1 MRGSGEAM
9 TAKMTAAK
17 SGAVFKPRIRTWRVS
32 QATFYRSGLNEP
44 GTKEALDAEAKEIL
58 IKVGADR
65 FLSSRL
71 VGIQRVRPLADAR
84 GSESRVVLSRDRKGV
99 GSGR

>member
-58 IKVGADR
+58 IKVGADPEPDLQKGSVTAGPASAY
-65 FLSSRL
+65 FFAAVSPSTTDQ
-71 VGIQRVRPLADAR
+71 QRKQ
-84 GSESRVVLSRDRKGV
+84 S
-99 GSGR
+99 